1 MLDPTTEEIERAIR
15 AAWSEE
21 SMPET
26 DKTPA
31 IRKSAI
37 DDLRAGGTLSRN
49 LPGYRE
55 RPAQIEMTTLVEQ
68 AINENRHALLE
79 ASTGTGKSL
88 SYLIPVVRSKKKVI
102 VSTANKALQ
111 EQLFYK
117 DVPFCQEHIEP
128 FGAVLLKG
136 KANYLCLQ
144 RLEYEANE
152 GLQAYVQDLVF
163 KKIEKATNDPSWNG
177 DFEALPFIV
186 PAETRTRISVSED
199 DCARRKCPLYS
210 QCYYYQMR
218 EQARHAEVIITNH
231 DVLLL
236 DAFTGFKLLPQHDI
250 TIVDE
255 AHVLE
260 NVATKQFT
268 IEIRPSRILSL
279 LAIKRVKTYTKVET
293 QDQVREQA
301 EHLWEKLSTLI
312 PTSGARTALVEPVP
326 SGLTLAKTIEKLSN
340 QLQANKPE
348 NLTAEEGEL
357 YDRTIT
363 RTDTLARDLRVVF
376 AREDKRYTYHLEA
389 ERNQILAART
399 PLDVAPTL
407 RDTLFTH
414 GPVIATSATLSTPAY
429 EQTSGSEQAT
439 FDYFQAQTG
448 MDNPNTISRILPT
461 VFDYRKN
468 ALLYI
473 PKDLPEPAYDGTPA
487 AIKYEQAI
495 AERMRDLAIAS
506 RGRAFLLF
514 SSRHILDTV
523 HAIIGADLESSDHTL
538 FVQGE
543 LPTNQLLKEFRT
555 SPQAVLFGLKTF
567 WEGVDVQGEALS
579 LVAID
584 KLPFPSV
591 KDPVVRAKQEYI
603 KASGQNDFTTYSL
616 PQIALA
622 LKQGVGRL
630 IRSDTDEGV
639 MAILD
644 TRLHTKP
651 YGKRILNCLP
661 PATQVVTFGYIQSFF
676 TIRED
681 VQRFIQL
688 RKVIAKA
695 GPEKHTYQRGMTN
708 GEIIQ
713 KMHEIICNQQR
724 SAREAEW
731 LHQGL
736 IAIMEKSQQAK

>member
-1 MLDPTTEEIERAIR
+1 MLDPTTEAIEEAIR
-15 AAWSEE
+15 RAWSD
-21 SMPET
+21 SVAPET

-37 DDLRAGGTLSRN
+37 DDLRNGGTLSRS
-49 LPGYRE
+49 LPGYQE
-55 RPAQIEMTTLVEQ
+55 RPAQIEMAQLVEKS
-68 AINENRHALLE
+68 INEEKHALLE

-88 SYLIPVVRSKKKVI
+88 SYLIPLVRSKKKGI

-136 KANYLCLQ
+136 KGNYLCLQ
-144 RLEYEANE
+144 RLEHEANE
-152 GLQAYVQDLVF
+152 GLQVYVQDITF
-163 KKIEKATNDPSWNG
+163 KKIEKATLDPSWNG

-186 PAETRTRISVSED
+186 PAEIRARIHVDED
-199 DCARRKCPLYS
+199 DCARRKCPLYKD
-210 QCYYYQMR
+210 CYYYRMR
-218 EQARHAEVIITNH
+218 EQARHAQVIITNH

-236 DAFTGFKLLPQHDI
+236 DAFTGFKMLPSHDL

-279 LAIKRVKTYTKVET
+279 LSLKRVKTYTKVDI
-293 QDQVREQA
+293 QDQTRDQA
-301 EHLWEKLSTLI
+301 ERLWAHLGTLI
-312 PTSGARTALVEPVP
+312 PTSGARTALIEAVP
-326 SGLTLAKTIEKLSN
+326 LGLTLAKTIQKLTN
-340 QLQANKPE
+340 QLLANKPE

-357 YDRTIT
+357 YDRTIN
-363 RTDTLARDLRVVF
+363 RADVLARNIHAVF
-376 AREDKRYTYHLEA
+376 ALEDKRYTYYLEA
-389 ERNQILAART
+389 ERNQIVAART

-407 RDTLFTH
+407 RDTLFSH
-414 GPVIATSATLSTPAY
+414 GPVICTSATLSTPAHNP
-429 EQTSGSEQAT
+429 EQGGEKVT
-439 FDYFQAQTG
+439 FDYFQTQTG
-448 MDNPNTISRILPT
+448 MDDPNTITRILPT

-473 PKDLPEPAYDGTPA
+473 PKDLPEPAYEGTAA

-495 AERMRDLAIAS
+495 ALRMRDLAAAS
-506 RGRAFLLF
+506 QGRAFLLF
-514 SSRHILDTV
+514 SSRHILNTV
-523 HAIIGADLESSDHTL
+523 HALIGTDLEASGHTL
-538 FVQGE
+538 LVQGE
-543 LPTNQLLKEFRT
+543 LPTIQLLKEFRT
-555 SPQAVLFGLKTF
+555 SPQSVLFGLKTF

-579 LVAID
+579 LVVID

-616 PQIALA
+616 PQITLA

-644 TRLHTKP
+644 TRLHTKH
-651 YGKRILNCLP
+651 YGKSILACLP
-661 PATQVVTFGYIQSFF
+661 PAAQVVTFEYIQSFF
-676 TIRED
+676 SDIRED
-681 VQRFIQL
+681 VQRFILL
-688 RKVIAKA
+688 RNIIAKN
-695 GPEKHTYQRGMTN
+695 GLDRHTYQRSMTN

-724 SAREAEW
+724 SEREAEW
-731 LHQGL
+731 LHKGL
-736 IAIMEKSQQAK
+736 IAIMKKN